1 MALGNPIQI
10 RLNVEKQAIYEDE
23 AARLNKPLAT
33 YLRERLEAD
42 DSARG
47 GLDTLRY
54 EIGAGLSAIR
64 QAVEEGG
71 GKASGTAI
79 PAAAPSQINNALL
92 LEMVLLLREIGGP
105 ERMKRTQAELKRQ
118 GLQMWTPSK
127 E

>member
-1 MALGNPIQI
+1 MALGDPIKI
-10 RLNVEKQAIYEDE
+10 RLSPERQLIYEDE
-23 AARLNKPLAT
+23 AARLNKPLGT

-42 DSARG
+42 DDKRG
-47 GLDTLRY
+47 QLDAFRH
-54 EIGAGLSAIR
+54 EIGAALSSIR
-64 QAVEEGG
+64 HAVEARDSKRGAGE
-71 GKASGTAI
+71 T